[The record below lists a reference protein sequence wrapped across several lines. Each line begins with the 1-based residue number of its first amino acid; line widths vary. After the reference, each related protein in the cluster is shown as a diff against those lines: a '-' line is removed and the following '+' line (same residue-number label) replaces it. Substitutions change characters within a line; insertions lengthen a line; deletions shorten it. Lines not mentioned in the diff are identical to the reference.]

1 MQIVGIR
8 LEQSQESRKGGS
20 KPFSCNHRAPDLH
33 TRTVCGLQQAAVLT
47 GGTCDDDLR
56 YDGYILP
63 TNVSWHTNLIH
74 KSSPESSECCSI
86 LQSVV
91 PYFSFFG
98 ESSMKSGKIQRIKF
112 IKIIRLC

>member
-47 GGTCDDDLR
+47 GGFLEELVMMT
-56 YDGYILP
+56 
-63 TNVSWHTNLIH
+63 
-74 KSSPESSECCSI
+74 
-86 LQSVV
+86 
-91 PYFSFFG
+91 
-98 ESSMKSGKIQRIKF
+98 
-112 IKIIRLC
+112 